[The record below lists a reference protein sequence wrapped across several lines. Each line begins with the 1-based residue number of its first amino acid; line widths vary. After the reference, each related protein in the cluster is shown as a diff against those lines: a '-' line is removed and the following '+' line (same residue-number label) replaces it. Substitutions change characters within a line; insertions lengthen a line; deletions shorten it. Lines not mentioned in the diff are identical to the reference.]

1 MIPAIV
7 AIGGGSMIEGATLS
21 IDREIVRMSGKKK
34 PVALFIPTA
43 SSDNPEYVENFSKVY
58 GAKLGCTTS
67 SLLLLKQP
75 PSIHQI
81 RKLVKAADIIYV
93 GGGNTLMMMRR
104 WRFLGVDKIL
114 LQACK
119 EGKVL
124 AGSSAGAICWFQYGH
139 SDSIFYYHPEDWDWI
154 RVKCLGILPFTACP
168 HCLKEGRMEHFVHM
182 IKRHGGTGIALD
194 DCTALQIAGDQFRI
208 LRSKEGAQAFL
219 VSKLQGKV
227 ITTPMPETEKFQSL
241 SKLN

>member
-1 MIPAIV
+1 MKIF
-7 AIGGGSMIEGATLS
+7 S
-21 IDREIVRMSGKKK
+21 IIFLTILLLTACRQSSPTDKQSVVPVTSK
-34 PVALFIPTA
+34 PVEITG
-43 SSDNPEYVENFSKVY
+43 NPEWDDQAVMYEVNLRQYTPEGTFSAFGNHVDRL
-58 GAKLGCTTS
+58 AK
-67 SLLLLKQP
+67 
-75 PSIHQI
+75 
-81 RKLVKAADIIYV
+81 
-93 GGGNTLMMMRR
+93 M
-104 WRFLGVDKIL
+104 GVDKL
-114 LQACK
+114 LKQACK

-208 LRSKEGAQAFL
+208 LRSKQGAQAFL

-227 ITTPMPETEKFQSL
+227 ITTPLPETEKFQSL